1 MEQVKDWFHPSIC
14 EQSGKIIQEQ
24 RPDLLLET
32 NEMRIQRLSL
42 QSAEEIKERRR
53 LKAAELYGSLTF
65 IPKIDDLSKAL
76 GKSNSIDELVYNTRG
91 QHVKDSISRK
101 VEADK
106 YRECTFQPRI
116 NELSKQLL
124 SVDAALSEDDRFIRR
139 YYEEYSQVRGYNEV
153 AVGATAAAAC
163 PVKEME
169 RYSGLSR
176 EHLSRLHHGRIN
188 MKEPERMA
196 HDIRV
201 HLIEKEERRRS
212 ELIAQEINDLRECT
226 FRPNLDNSY
235 SFSSSRAL
243 SQHHHQHQQPVVIK
257 GLSRHLELR
266 YMSVKQR
273 EDALAR
279 EREVFSVRNVDK
291 YRRAE
296 DGSTIVEVRMSIH
309 LSIPCM
315 HPSIHM
321 HTCTHMHISIQMHAS
336 IHSTYVYPSVDRL
349 VVRVDSTSRFT
360 STCPLLRSNL
370 PLTAVSM
377 VSIDRRRLIV
387 DTQVTWTHRYGRCNP
402 VA

>member
-1 MEQVKDWFHPSIC
+1 MCSGAIIRLQANLFDITIHLVRFILTHSASFEDRLQHYRQKEKRKEDVRHTQEMEQVKDWFRPSIC

-32 NEMRIQRLSL
+32 NEMRIHRLSL

-65 IPKIDDLSKAL
+65 TPKIDGLSKVL

-91 QHVKDSISRK
+91 QHIKDTISRK

-124 SVDAALSEDDRFIRR
+124 SVDALGEDDRFIQR
-139 YYEEYSQVRGYNEV
+139 YYEEYSQVRGYNEAV
-153 AVGATAAAAC
+153 ADAC
-163 PVKEME
+163 PVNEME

-201 HLIEKEERRRS
+201 HLIEKEEKRRS

-235 SFSSSRAL
+235 SFSSRAL
-243 SQHHHQHQQPVVIK
+243 SQHHQQQPVVIK
-257 GLSRHLELR
+257 GLNRHLELR

-296 DGSTIVEVRMSIH
+296 DGSTIVEVSMSIH
-309 LSIPCM
+309 
-315 HPSIHM
+315 
-321 HTCTHMHISIQMHAS
+321 T
-336 IHSTYVYPSVDRL
+336 
-349 VVRVDSTSRFT
+349 
-360 STCPLLRSNL
+360 
-370 PLTAVSM
+370 
-377 VSIDRRRLIV
+377 
-387 DTQVTWTHRYGRCNP
+387 
-402 VA
+402 

>member
-1 MEQVKDWFHPSIC
+1 MIRLQANLFDITIHHVRFILTHSASFEDRLQHYRQKEKRKEDVRHTQEMEQVKDWFRPSIC

-32 NEMRIQRLSL
+32 NEMRIHRLSL

-65 IPKIDDLSKAL
+65 TPKIDGLSKVL

-91 QHVKDSISRK
+91 QHIKDSISRK

-124 SVDAALSEDDRFIRR
+124 SVDALGEDDRFIQR
-139 YYEEYSQVRGYNEV
+139 YYEEYSQVRGYNEAV
-153 AVGATAAAAC
+153 ADAC
-163 PVKEME
+163 PVNEME

-201 HLIEKEERRRS
+201 HLIEKEEKRRS

-235 SFSSSRAL
+235 SFSSRAL
-243 SQHHHQHQQPVVIK
+243 SQHQQQQQPVVIK
-257 GLSRHLELR
+257 GLNRHLELR

-296 DGSTIVEVRMSIH
+296 DGSTIVEVSMSIH
-309 LSIPCM
+309 PYMDGDHLSICI
-315 HPSIHM
+315 HPSIH
-321 HTCTHMHISIQMHAS
+321 IHAS
-336 IHSTYVYPSVDRL
+336 IR
-349 VVRVDSTSRFT
+349 
-360 STCPLLRSNL
+360 
-370 PLTAVSM
+370 
-377 VSIDRRRLIV
+377 
-387 DTQVTWTHRYGRCNP
+387 
-402 VA
+402 

>member
-1 MEQVKDWFHPSIC
+1 MCCGAIIRLQANLFDITIHLVSSSYSASFEDRLQHYRQKEKRKEDVRHTQEMEQVKDWFRPSIC

-32 NEMRIQRLSL
+32 NEMRIHRLSL

-65 IPKIDDLSKAL
+65 TPKIDGLSKAL

-124 SVDAALSEDDRFIRR
+124 SVDALGEDDRFIRR
-139 YYEEYSQVRGYNEV
+139 YYEEYSQVRGYNE
-153 AVGATAAAAC
+153 AAADSC
-163 PVKEME
+163 PVNEMD

-201 HLIEKEERRRS
+201 HLIEKEEKRRS

-235 SFSSSRAL
+235 SFSSRAL
-243 SQHHHQHQQPVVIK
+243 SLHHHHQQQQPVVIK
-257 GLSRHLELR
+257 GLNRHLELR

-296 DGSTIVEVRMSIH
+296 DGSTIVEVSMSIRAWMEAIYLYAYIH
-309 LSIPCM
+309 LSIFM
-315 HPSIHM
+315 HPSIHI
-321 HTCTHMHISIQMHAS
+321 HTSI
-336 IHSTYVYPSVDRL
+336 R
-349 VVRVDSTSRFT
+349 
-360 STCPLLRSNL
+360 
-370 PLTAVSM
+370 
-377 VSIDRRRLIV
+377 
-387 DTQVTWTHRYGRCNP
+387 
-402 VA
+402 